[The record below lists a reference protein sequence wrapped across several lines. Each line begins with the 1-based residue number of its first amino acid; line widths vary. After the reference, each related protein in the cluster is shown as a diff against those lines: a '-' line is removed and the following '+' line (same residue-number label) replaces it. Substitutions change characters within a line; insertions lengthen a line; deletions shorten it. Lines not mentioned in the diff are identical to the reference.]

1 MVALLRQ
8 AGAAVALGLALACGG
23 SDGPTTPPTTTPPTT
38 LPAPSVILQGS
49 QSIEAFYLWAW
60 DFTTSRAGTIDITI
74 DYTYTSNVIL
84 VWVARGTC
92 TWEQFDAEQCTYAA
106 TSFTGGKPR
115 KVSVTGAAAGAYTL
129 LVGNVGP
136 DDDSIAFQVVLTP
149 ATSASGV
156 GASIRKGSGG
166 FLVPYLRP

>member
-1 MVALLRQ
+1 MVASLRQ
-8 AGAAVALGLALACGG
+8 AGVAVALGLALACGG

-84 VWVARGTC
+84 VWSLEAPVPGSSSTPSSAPTPPPRSP
-92 TWEQFDAEQCTYAA
+92 AA
-106 TSFTGGKPR
+106 SPGR
-115 KVSVTGAAAGAYTL
+115 
-129 LVGNVGP
+129 
-136 DDDSIAFQVVLTP
+136 
-149 ATSASGV
+149 
-156 GASIRKGSGG
+156 
-166 FLVPYLRP
+166 